1 MWRTGSVQ
9 FTWCSPS
16 MESFCLCWVL
26 QLWSSTAW
34 LSSFLQGECL
44 FNHNHLTVT
53 STHWSLNNLI
63 HRWIHIWHLHHQCP
77 HLIPVDPRALLIS
90 FTQDGVVSKCRC
102 PNLKW
107 SPKNFILFSEILIQC
122 KSPGL
127 PNDTCWWVW
136 PGDANKISS
145 NIHPQHSEISNPAIP
160 FRPCMKSAT
169 NTVLMGMAACDLVTI
184 ILPAPW

>member
-53 STHWSLNNLI
+53 FTHWSLINLI
-63 HRWIHIWHLHHQCP
+63 HRWILIWHLHTSIYP
-77 HLIPVDPRALLIS
+77 HWSRALLIS
-90 FTQDGVVSKCRC
+90 FTQDMSQNFLWT
-102 PNLKW
+102 NLYIKI
-107 SPKNFILFSEILIQC
+107 NFISFSEILIQC